1 MSESNLIL
9 RPMRVADISQVF
21 ALDAMS
27 FSLPW
32 TERSYRYEVEENDH
46 SRPWVMEDVSQS
58 PALIVGMIVVWLIL
72 DEAHVATL
80 AVHPA
85 YRRRGLGQRLLAHG
99 LLEAQKE
106 GAMLAYLEVR
116 MGNLAAQTLYQRF
129 GFVMDGVRP
138 RYYVDNGED
147 AILMSLRPLDPH
159 RLAALLNASEK
170 IP

>member
-85 YRRRGLGQRLLAHG
+85 YRRRGLGQHLLAHG

-106 GAMLAYLEVR
+106 GATLAYLEVR
-116 MGNLAAQTLYQRF
+116 MGNLSAQTLYQRF

-159 RLAALLNASEK
+159 RLAALLKASEK
-170 IP
+170 MP